1 MRTAFVESLI
11 ETAKDD
17 DRVWLLTGDLGFGV
31 LEPFAEKFPDRFV
44 NVGVAE
50 QNMVGMAAGLAL
62 SGKIVFVYSIANF
75 PVMRCLEQIR
85 NDIAYHRLNVKVVSV
100 GGGFSY
106 GMQGYTHY
114 AIEDLAVMGALP
126 NMNIAVPGDPVE
138 TRALVPQ
145 IKAMDG
151 PGYLRL
157 GRAGEHV
164 IHSEMELDRIKLGEA
179 VLTRFGHDV
188 TLISI
193 GSMLKV
199 CVDVADCL
207 KKEGYSI
214 RVISMHAYQPLD
226 CKSVITAAKE
236 TRALVT
242 VEEHM
247 SKGGLG
253 TMVADIMMENSLFV
267 PLHKI
272 GVSAESFKQV
282 GSQSYMRQKMGC
294 VEEAVRKLLVVF
306 EKRDLLEDSLS
317 R

>member
-138 TRALVPQ
+138 MRALVPQ

-207 KKEGYSI
+207 KKEG
-214 RVISMHAYQPLD
+214 
-226 CKSVITAAKE
+226 
-236 TRALVT
+236 
-242 VEEHM
+242 
-247 SKGGLG
+247 
-253 TMVADIMMENSLFV
+253 
-267 PLHKI
+267 
-272 GVSAESFKQV
+272 
-282 GSQSYMRQKMGC
+282 
-294 VEEAVRKLLVVF
+294 
-306 EKRDLLEDSLS
+306 
-317 R
+317 